1 MWARWW
7 IQQVHIHCEIEEL
20 MERFCVTMN
29 TAGCQS
35 KCWFFCHLFSSTT
48 SFLTCKMTITSK
60 MRALLSTQDSTYRKI
75 YATKKKSLWV
85 LFEVPSSQL
94 RTFEATENP
103 FLTCSNM
110 VNLGRKVS
118 DAHIRHIWN
127 FKLRNLLWVQWGDIF
142 PKIERLKLHAFS
154 RVEERKKC
162 SYHPSLV
169 YTNRGA
175 SQVAWNISNVFL
187 MVHQFNKECIHK
199 CGYSLDCSSSL
210 NLNQWYIC

>member
-118 DAHIRHIWN
+118 DAPNCPHQAH
-127 FKLRNLLWVQWGDIF
+127 
-142 PKIERLKLHAFS
+142 LKLQIEQFAVDLMRRHTSKNRKSKVACLLKS
-154 RVEERKKC
+154 RRKKEMQ
-162 SYHPSLV
+162 L
-169 YTNRGA
+169 
-175 SQVAWNISNVFL
+175 
-187 MVHQFNKECIHK
+187 
-199 CGYSLDCSSSL
+199 SSFSCL
-210 NLNQWYIC
+210 H